1 MVKTYRHRESEMQM
15 QCVRWFAYQY
25 PYMRMLLYHPKNEG
39 TANGRVRGAIAK
51 AEGVVAGVADL
62 ILQAPTTDGYSCLA
76 IEMKTEKGIQS
87 PQQKLFERYIVIAG
101 GQYAIIRSFEGF
113 KTIVNQYVANI
124 HPGIITD
131 LKNMYEAQRKA
142 EDEMARERMR
152 KLINSNK

>member
-1 MVKTYRHRESEMQM
+1 
-15 QCVRWFAYQY
+15 
-25 PYMRMLLYHPKNEG
+25 
-39 TANGRVRGAIAK
+39 
-51 AEGVVAGVADL
+51 
-62 ILQAPTTDGYSCLA
+62 
-76 IEMKTEKGIQS
+76 MKTEKGRQS

-113 KTIVNQYVANI
+113 KTVVNQYVANI